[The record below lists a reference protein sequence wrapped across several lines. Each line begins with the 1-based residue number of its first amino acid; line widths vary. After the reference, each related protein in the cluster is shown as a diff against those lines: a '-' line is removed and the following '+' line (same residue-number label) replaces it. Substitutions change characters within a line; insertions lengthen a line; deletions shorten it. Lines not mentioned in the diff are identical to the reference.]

1 MSVRQPVRLL
11 DISRLTEAYP
21 LELLADFTTGNFTL
35 INSAGE
41 QINHNKPGKLTV
53 KYGES
58 VLVNAQDMDETIEV
72 TIPEAPTDVTGN
84 AGTATKLATPQNFTI
99 GDAEAKSFDGTAG
112 LAWTLTEIGAAA
124 ADHNHDETYLGINAN
139 AASAT
144 KLATPVNFTIGVAD
158 PKPFDGTGALSWSLS
173 DIGAA
178 AADHNHDTAYL
189 GINANAVSATKLATP
204 VNFTI
209 GVAEAKSFDGTAS
222 LSWSLSDI
230 GAAEAGHNHD
240 TAYLGINANAVSASK
255 LNAPVEIGLSG
266 VTATAQSFDGSAGIV
281 IPITAIPSSLLTGTI
296 DLSLIPSGALERMVI
311 VENDDARFALTTTE
325 IQIGDIVKVENTG
338 LMYYVKDQ
346 SNLAN
351 ENGYEIYTAGYATSV
366 PWSGVTGKPTFATV
380 ATSGSYNDL
389 LDLPTIYQPSN
400 SIPLENTENGS
411 AGTGN
416 TFARTDHRHPAQT
429 TITGN
434 AGSATKLETSR
445 NITIGGATKSF
456 NGTANLAWTLTEIGA
471 AAADHNHDDAY
482 LGINDTAV
490 SATKL
495 ANAINITIGTASPK
509 SFDGS
514 ADISWSLSDIGAASI
529 AHSHNYL
536 ASTGGT
542 ISGDLDINGTLTL
555 STAGN
560 VSGISVVY
568 SATVSTNW
576 GGSSA
581 PYTQT
586 ISVNGIRTGDRPI
599 VDFVCSGTYSTD
611 KARETAFANIYRV
624 RVTANNSITLYAH
637 EKTTTSCPI
646 DLFVVR

>member
-11 DISRLTEAYP
+11 DISRITEAYP
-21 LELLADFTTGNFTL
+21 LELLANFTTGNFVL
-35 INSAGE
+35 INSSGE
-41 QINHNKPGKLTV
+41 QIEHNKPGKLTV

-58 VLVNAQDMDETIEV
+58 VLVNAQDMSESIEFI
-72 TIPEAPTDVTGN
+72 IPEAPTDVSGN
-84 AGTATKLATPQNFTI
+84 AGTATKLATARNFTI
-99 GDAEAKSFDGTAG
+99 GDADPKSFDGTAG
-112 LAWTLTEIGAAA
+112 LTWTLSEIGAAA
-124 ADHNHDETYLGINAN
+124 EDHNHDSAYLGINAN

-144 KLATPVNFTIGVAD
+144 KLATAQSITIGDAD
-158 PKPFDGTGALSWSLS
+158 PKSFDGTAGLIWTLS

-178 AADHNHDTAYL
+178 AENHNHD
-189 GINANAVSATKLATP
+189 S
-204 VNFTI
+204 
-209 GVAEAKSFDGTAS
+209 
-222 LSWSLSDI
+222 
-230 GAAEAGHNHD
+230 
-240 TAYLGINANAVSASK
+240 AYLGINANAVSASK
-255 LNAPVEIGLSG
+255 LNSPVEIGLSG
-266 VTATAQSFDGSAGIV
+266 VTATAQSFDGSANII
-281 IPITAIPSSLLTGTI
+281 IPITSIPSSLLTGVI
-296 DLSLIPSGALERMVI
+296 DLSLIPAGALERMV
-311 VENDDARFALTTTE
+311 VVANDTARFALTTTE
-325 IQIGDIVKVENTG
+325 IQVGDIVKVQDTG

-346 SNLAN
+346 SNLSN
-351 ENGYEIYTAGYATSV
+351 DNGYEVYTAGYATSV
-366 PWSGVTGKPTFATV
+366 PWSGVTNKPNFATV
-380 ATSGSYNDL
+380 AESGNYNDL
-389 LDLPTIYQPSN
+389 INLPTIYQPS
-400 SIPLENTENGS
+400 SSVPLANNGS
-411 AGTGN
+411 GSVGTGT
-416 TFARTDHRHPAQT
+416 TFARADHAHPVQT

-456 NGTANLAWTLTEIGA
+456 NGTENLAWTLTEIGA
-471 AAADHNHDDAY
+471 AAANHNHDDAY

-514 ADISWSLSDIGAASI
+514 ADISWSLGDIGAASI

-536 ASTGGT
+536 ASSGGT
-542 ISGDLDINGTLTL
+542 ITGDLDINGTLTL